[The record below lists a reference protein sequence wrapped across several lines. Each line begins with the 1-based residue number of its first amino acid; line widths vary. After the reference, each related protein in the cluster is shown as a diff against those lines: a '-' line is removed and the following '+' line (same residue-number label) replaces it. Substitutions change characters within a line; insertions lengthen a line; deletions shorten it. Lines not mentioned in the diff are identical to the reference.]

1 MMKLFLLSISLLV
14 FCINPSFSQT
24 FSKDYQAACIQ
35 EQLSEHKGL
44 KQSTLTEDDFKPF
57 CTCVAGLIT
66 QNATNRQLNE
76 FIMDPKLKPA
86 WLKALESN
94 AANGCLS
101 ADSKLKT

>member
-1 MMKLFLLSISLLV
+1 MKLFLLSISLLV

-24 FSKDYQAACIQ
+24 FSKDYQATCVQ

-57 CTCVAGLIT
+57 CTCVAGLIS
-66 QNATNRQLNE
+66 QNASNRQLNE
-76 FIMDPKLKPA
+76 FIMDPKLKSA
-86 WLKALESN
+86 WLQALESK
-94 AANGCLS
+94 ATKSCLS